1 MCSLALY
8 VFFPFMLFNKFYVF
22 IDFYYRLIL
31 VKKFTK
37 YNKVNEPCYNI
48 KYLDL
53 YLSLNFSTCV
63 FNYW

>member
-1 MCSLALY
+1 
-8 VFFPFMLFNKFYVF
+8 MLFNKFYVF
-22 IDFYYRLIL
+22 IDFYYRLIS
-31 VKKFTK
+31 VNKFTK

-53 YLSLNFSTCV
+53 YLFLNFSTCV